1 MNTSMET
8 LFDKPAP
15 PDAALNVTVAAG
27 DRLRLGRQSR
37 VIYQAL
43 RAGPV
48 DVHWMKGIA
57 AQYNARLHELRA
69 WLRPAGWT
77 VDLIE
82 QRADGNNRYKLV
94 PYAGSREQA
103 RQMARSAKAAR
114 Q

>member
-1 MNTSMET
+1 MQT
-8 LFDKPAP
+8 LFDKPIAP
-15 PDAALNVTVAAG
+15 PDAALNVTVVDG

-37 VIYQAL
+37 AIYEAL

-48 DVHWMKGIA
+48 DVHWLKGIA

-69 WLRPAGWT
+69 WLRPTGWT

-82 QRADGNNRYKLV
+82 QRDDGNNLYKLV

-103 RQMARSAKAAR
+103 RQIVSRSRALVGG
-114 Q
+114 